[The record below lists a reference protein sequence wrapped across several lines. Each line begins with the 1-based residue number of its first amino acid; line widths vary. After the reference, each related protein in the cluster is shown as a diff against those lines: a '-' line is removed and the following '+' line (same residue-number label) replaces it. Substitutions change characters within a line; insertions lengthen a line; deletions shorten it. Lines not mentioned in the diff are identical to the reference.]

1 MVALVLAF
9 CLPFA
14 AVADTPPAAPLRV
27 VASFSIL
34 GDMVRQIGGSDV
46 KVDTLVGPDGD
57 AHEYEPTP
65 ADARA
70 LSAAQVL
77 VINGLGFETWMNRL
91 VKTANFKGMTVIASE
106 GVQPRDFEDDDVGG
120 HEHKDGTPGDGK
132 GEGAGRG
139 DAGHGDT
146 NHGNASGGNAGHGNA
161 GGGNAGGAN
170 AGGAN
175 AGGGN
180 TGHGHADSGHA
191 DSGHA
196 DSGHAGRGH
205 ATHLDPHAWQSL
217 SNGVLYARNIGA
229 ALAKADP
236 AHADAYRQR
245 TDAYVARIQALDQR
259 VKQAFA
265 ALPAERRRVVTSHD
279 AFGYFGQAYGVDFIS
294 TMGISTDAEPS
305 AADVARIIDQVKREK
320 VPAVF
325 LENVS
330 NPRLGQRIA
339 QETGAKLGGTL
350 YSDALAKPGLPAAT
364 YLGMFEWNLAA
375 FMSALKP

>member
-1 MVALVLAF
+1 MHLAPLASVFIASLAF
-9 CLPFA
+9 MFFA
-14 AVADTPPAAPLRV
+14 PLARAADAPAVGPLRV

-34 GDMVRQIGGSDV
+34 GDMVRQIGGDDV

-70 LSAAQVL
+70 LSAAKML

-91 VKTANFKGMTVIASE
+91 VKTAGFKGLTVVASA
-106 GVQPRDFEDDDVGG
+106 GVRPRDFSEDQAGG
-120 HEHKDGTPGDGK
+120 HE
-132 GEGAGRG
+132 GEEGGGMPGAGTG
-139 DAGHGDT
+139 KDADHAADARHGAAPARAA
-146 NHGNASGGNAGHGNA
+146 HSVHV
-161 GGGNAGGAN
+161 
-170 AGGAN
+170 
-175 AGGGN
+175 
-180 TGHGHADSGHA
+180 
-191 DSGHA
+191 
-196 DSGHAGRGH
+196 
-205 ATHLDPHAWQSL
+205 DPHAWQNL
-217 SNGVLYARNIGA
+217 ANGALYARNIGA

-236 AHADAYRQR
+236 AHAEAYRRR
-245 TDAYVARIQALDQR
+245 TEAYVARIQALDQR

-265 ALPAERRRVVTSHD
+265 ALPPERRRVVTSHD
-279 AFGYFGQAYGVDFIS
+279 AFGYFGQAYGVTFIS

-305 AADVARIIDQVKREK
+305 AGDVARIIDQVRREK

-339 QETGAKLGGTL
+339 RETGAKLGGTL
-350 YSDALAKPGLPAAT
+350 YSDALAKPGLPAST

-375 FMSALKP
+375 FMAALKP

>member
-1 MVALVLAF
+1 MATEIVRRQARAGHRRGVLTGWLGGLVLAL

-77 VINGLGFETWMNRL
+77 VINGLNFETWMNRL
-91 VKTANFKGMTVIASE
+91 VKTANFKGTTVIASQ
-106 GVQPRDFEDDDVGG
+106 GVQPRDFGDDDVGG
-120 HEHKDGTPGDGK
+120 HEHKDGATAADKGDGAAH
-132 GEGAGRG
+132 GNMGHGNADHGNTDHG
-139 DAGHGDT
+139 DAGHG
-146 NHGNASGGNAGHGNA
+146 
-161 GGGNAGGAN
+161 
-170 AGGAN
+170 
-175 AGGGN
+175 
-180 TGHGHADSGHA
+180 
-191 DSGHA
+191 
-196 DSGHAGRGH
+196 H
-205 ATHLDPHAWQSL
+205 ATHVDPHAWQNL
-217 SNGVLYARNIGA
+217 SNGVLYARNIGT

-236 AHADAYRQR
+236 EHADAYRQR
-245 TDAYVARIQALDQR
+245 TDAYVAKIQALDQR

-279 AFGYFGQAYGVDFIS
+279 AFGYFGQAYGVAFIS